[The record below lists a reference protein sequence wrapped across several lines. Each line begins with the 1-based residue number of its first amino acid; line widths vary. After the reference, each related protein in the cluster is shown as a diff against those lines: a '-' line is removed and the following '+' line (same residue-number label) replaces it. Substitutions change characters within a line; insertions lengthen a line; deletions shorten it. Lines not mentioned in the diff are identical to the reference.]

1 MNSKEI
7 DDSTIVMLNTSALLS
22 KDVLYGLTEIEE
34 PEERERLAALLELKA
49 KELGC
54 EAQFRRVLKAFM
66 KANAENDQ
74 DYLRQA
80 RMSSQPQ
87 SIDLERDNSTGKVLN
102 TIENYVRILDEDVA
116 FRGLKFNILTQAPEK
131 TVDGKTEPWTNADD
145 AEYRHY
151 VEEKY
156 KLHSEKKSDDA
167 LRIVFAKRQY
177 HPIRDLMNTLVWDG
191 QSRID
196 GFLRRWIKCEDNLYT
211 REVSRLIFAGGIHR
225 LYDPGC
231 KFDLMPVLIGTH
243 QGEGKSTLV
252 RMLAMRDEWFTE
264 VTEFEGPRSVEGL
277 EGAWICEVSEL
288 LALTKTKETEAV
300 KAFLSRQKD
309 RHRTPYDKRPEDR
322 PRQCIMIGTTNKE
335 RFLTD
340 ATGNR
345 RFLPVKV
352 NQIGY
357 DIFDRLDALKEDIRM
372 CWAEAK
378 SLYDR
383 GEIPP
388 YLSRELADT
397 ARGEQQNATEEDY
410 RIGMITEYL
419 RGKTKTCIIDLWTRA
434 LDNMY
439 AKPTRKDS
447 NDIALIL
454 QNLDGWQRDRNGST
468 FPPYGYQQTWSYH
481 PKQN

>member
-1 MNSKEI
+1 
-7 DDSTIVMLNTSALLS
+7 
-22 KDVLYGLTEIEE
+22 
-34 PEERERLAALLELKA
+34 
-49 KELGC
+49 
-54 EAQFRRVLKAFM
+54 
-66 KANAENDQ
+66 
-74 DYLRQA
+74 
-80 RMSSQPQ
+80 
-87 SIDLERDNSTGKVLN
+87 
-102 TIENYVRILDEDVA
+102 
-116 FRGLKFNILTQAPEK
+116 
-131 TVDGKTEPWTNADD
+131 
-145 AEYRHY
+145 
-151 VEEKY
+151 
-156 KLHSEKKSDDA
+156 
-167 LRIVFAKRQY
+167 
-177 HPIRDLMNTLVWDG
+177 MNTLVWDG

-196 GFLRRWIKCEDNLYT
+196 GFLRRWIRCEDNLYT

-352 NQIGY
+352 NQSGY
-357 DIFDRLDALKEDIRM
+357 DIFDRLDALREDIRL

-383 GEIPP
+383 GAIPP

-481 PKQN
+481 PKEN